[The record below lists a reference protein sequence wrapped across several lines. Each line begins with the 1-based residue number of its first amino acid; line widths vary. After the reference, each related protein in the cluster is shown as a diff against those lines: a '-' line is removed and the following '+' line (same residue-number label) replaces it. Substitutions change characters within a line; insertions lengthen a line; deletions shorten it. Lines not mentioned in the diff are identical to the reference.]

1 MLIDNIKFNEQGL
14 VPAIVQDCKT
24 GEVLMQAYM
33 NRESLEKTLETG
45 RSWFYSRSRK
55 ELWEKGATSGCI
67 QSVKEIFYDCDG
79 DSLLLKVEQT
89 GAACHTGSR
98 SCFYRSLWKGE
109 ESAKAANIGEVVER
123 LYNKVSDRRENPEEG
138 SYTCYLF
145 NKGIDKIC
153 KKIGEESTEVVIAAK
168 NESKEETI
176 YEISDLIYHLTVLM
190 NYMDVTYEDIARE
203 LVKRFR

>member
-1 MLIDNIKFNEQGL
+1 MSIDNIKFDEKGL

-33 NRESLEKTLETG
+33 NRESIEKTLETG

-55 ELWEKGATSGCI
+55 GLWEKGATSGCI
-67 QSVKEIFYDCDG
+67 QTVKEVSYDCDG
-79 DSLLLKVEQT
+79 DSLLLKVDQV
-89 GAACHTGSR
+89 GAACHTGNR

-109 ESAKAANIGEVVER
+109 ESVKAANIGEIITD
-123 LYNKVSDRRENPEEG
+123 LYGKVGDRRKNPVEG

-145 NKGIDKIC
+145 EKGIDKIL
-153 KKIGEESTEVVIAAK
+153 KKVGEESTEVVIAAK
-168 NESKEETI
+168 NESKEEAI

-190 NYMDVTYEDIARE
+190 NYMGVTFEEIGTE
-203 LVKRFR
+203 LVKRTK

>member
-55 ELWEKGATSGCI
+55 KLWEKGATSGCI

-79 DSLLLKVEQT
+79 DSLLLKVEQA

-109 ESAKAANIGEVVER
+109 GSEEAVNMGEVVER
-123 LYNKVSDRRENPEEG
+123 LYDKVGDRRKNPVEG

-145 NKGIDKIC
+145 EKGIDKIL
-153 KKIGEESTEVVIAAK
+153 KKVGEESTEVVIAAK
-168 NESKEETI
+168 NESKEEVI
-176 YEISDLIYHLTVLM
+176 YEISDLVYHLTVLM
-190 NYMDVTYEDIARE
+190 NYMGVTYEDIAGE
-203 LVKRFR
+203 LIKRSK